1 MGTGSGEAGAVFKGM
16 GDGSGVDTAHCQW
29 AVRGPGPAWVYEGG
43 DGCVGADER
52 VACDEPDKGK

>member
-1 MGTGSGEAGAVFKGM
+1 MC
-16 GDGSGVDTAHCQW
+16 DGLGVDTAPCRW

-52 VACDEPDKGK
+52 VACDEPDKGE